1 MRSALGLADPGLL
14 LFLRL
19 WKFPA
24 NLDFAEGKSESGYF
38 NFETFYEYM
47 LKTFDTWLDD
57 NHVERPVIVFTDW
70 YETRCNRY
78 LSQSL
83 DAKQIIINRT
93 FTKYYTHTTT
103 H

>member
-1 MRSALGLADPGLL
+1 MQSALGLAGPGLL

-24 NLDFAEGKSESGYF
+24 NLDFAVGKSESGYI

-47 LKTFDTWLDD
+47 LNTFDTWLDD

-70 YETRCNRY
+70 HETRCNRY

-93 FTKYYTHTTT
+93 FTKYYTYTTT